1 MRLEFIFTREST
13 YRFKIIIL
21 RALPVIPYLIRAVA
35 ATNGNRV
42 ALVVDGAGRITY
54 RELYERASAISAGLH
69 ARGIRTGD
77 LVALLF
83 PTAAWLDYACALL
96 AVQKIGAVAV
106 VVSDGAT
113 DDELRHIAQ
122 HCDLR
127 AILTDRPRELPDV
140 AGWQSDL
147 AAIEVTARPGSPL
160 AETPMA
166 EVQPSDLAMV
176 LHTSGTTGR
185 PKGVPITHA
194 QFAVPALEWVAPKA
208 RWLPAD
214 RVISPFPIASAAGQ
228 LSFVK
233 EMGRANTLYL
243 MPKFDADRFCALV
256 AGERIQEVQLGPA
269 MGHWLARS
277 GKHKTTTLTTP
288 LSVAFS
294 TAPFPVAVIGEMR
307 ALFPNAE
314 LRNVYTSTELAPAL
328 VATAVDPARPT
339 AVGKP
344 LAPAELR
351 ITRETGATLPAGEHG
366 EVRIRVPGLSGRR
379 YLGDEAASARAFD
392 GDWVCTGDIGYV
404 DKDGFLY
411 LVDRKSDVLN
421 PGGQLVVPSEV
432 EAVLAEHPAVVEC
445 AVFGIRHPV
454 LDQLVAA
461 AVVVEETVTE
471 VELKRF
477 ARERLSDHK
486 VPAVIYFVAS
496 LPRNEIGK
504 VQRSRL
510 ENLLRETGSERVR
523 SQRGPTEQRLAGLW
537 RSVLGLDEEPDGQ
550 ANFFAS
556 GGHSLVATELAREIA
571 DALGVTPT
579 MQGLFDHST
588 LTEQA
593 AYLDTL
599 AADPASDRTGRP
611 ELERLA
617 DGKIAPWSYLQEY
630 MWAAKERCPN
640 PGWNVFLTIR
650 LSGHLDVAAV
660 RDAITFLVRRHEILR
675 TRLDEAG
682 QHVDEMAAVEL
693 PMTGLTAT
701 DPSGELAEIARTQHR
716 VCLDLR
722 HGPALVPLL
731 VRVAAG
737 EHVLMLTMDHA
748 SCDGWSIG
756 IMMRELTVAYD
767 TLAAGGVPSLP
778 PLPVRYR
785 DFSAYQRD
793 LAMAGEFD
801 AQLDY
806 WERQLAGL
814 PAEPM
819 LPRRPGVAGT
829 PASPGYRSGLHLL
842 AIDPELA
849 GAVRELARSSGHTV
863 FVILLGTL
871 MASIRAVSG
880 RADVVVAALS
890 AGRHLPE
897 VEGVVGM
904 FANPWLLRANV
915 AAAATYH
922 ELLDAVQTAVVGAH
936 DHATV
941 PFPLVAKRVGQQAD
955 RIEVW
960 FNMAPLMSSS
970 SSPRAGTVQ
979 AEPFSLPRNHV
990 IEVPAAGWR
999 GENLIV
1005 NGMDTGE
1012 SMNLEFDYNIKLIEA
1027 ATIDRLCATYTDILR
1042 VMTRKL

>member
-1 MRLEFIFTREST
+1 MGLFSRSR
-13 YRFKIIIL
+13 KAK
-21 RALPVIPYLIRAVA
+21 RAKVIPYLISAVA
-35 ATNGNRV
+35 ATKGKRV
-42 ALVVDGAGRITY
+42 ALVVDGVGRYTY
-54 RELYERASAISAGLH
+54 RELTERAAAAAAGLY
-69 ARGIRTGD
+69 ARGVRSGD
-77 LVALLF
+77 MVALLF

-96 AVQKIGAVAV
+96 AVLNLGAVAV

-113 DDELRHIAQ
+113 DDELRHIAR

-147 AAIEVTARPGSPL
+147 AAVEIWERPGSPKVK
-160 AETPMA
+160 APVA
-166 EVQPSDLAMV
+166 DVQPSDLAMV

-185 PKGVPITHA
+185 PKGVPFTHA
-194 QFAVPALEWVAPKA
+194 QLAVPALEWAGPKA
-208 RWLPAD
+208 RWLPAE
-214 RVISPFPIASAAGQ
+214 RVISPFPVASAAGQ
-228 LSFVK
+228 LAFAK
-233 EMGRANTLYL
+233 ELGRANTLYL

-256 AGERIQEVQLGPA
+256 AGERIQEVNLGPA

-288 LSVAFS
+288 SSVAFS
-294 TAPFPVAVIGEMR
+294 TAPFPVAVLSEMR

-314 LRNVYTSTELAPAL
+314 LQNVYTSTELAPAL
-328 VATAVDPARPT
+328 VTTAVDPSRPA

-351 ITRETGATLPAGEHG
+351 ITSGTGATLPAGEHG
-366 EVRIRVPGLSGRR
+366 EVRMRVPGLSGRR
-379 YLGDEAASARAFD
+379 YLGDDVASARAFD
-392 GDWVCTGDIGYV
+392 GDWVRTGDIGYV
-404 DKDGFLY
+404 DEDGYLY
-411 LVDRKSDVLN
+411 LVDRQSDVLN
-421 PGGQLVVPSEV
+421 PGGQMVAPSEV

-461 AVVVEETVTE
+461 AVVARETVTE

-510 ENLLRETGSERVR
+510 ENLWRETGSARVR
-523 SQRGPTEQRLAGLW
+523 SRRGPTEQRLAGLW
-537 RSVLGLDEEPDGQ
+537 RSVLDLDEEPDGQ
-550 ANFFAS
+550 TNFFAA
-556 GGHSLVATELAREIA
+556 GGHSLAATELAHQIA
-571 DALGVTPT
+571 GVFGVTPT

-588 LTEQA
+588 LTGQA

-599 AADPASDRTGRP
+599 AADPAADRTGRAA
-611 ELERLA
+611 LERLA

-640 PGWNVFLTIR
+640 PGWNLLLTIR
-650 LSGHLDVAAV
+650 LCGPLDVAAV
-660 RDAITFLVRRHEILR
+660 RAAITFLVRRHEVLR

-682 QHVDEMAAVEL
+682 QHVDEVAAVEL
-693 PMTGLTAT
+693 PMTCLTAA
-701 DPSGELAEIARTQHR
+701 DPGRELAEIARTQHR

-748 SCDGWSIG
+748 SCDGWSVG
-756 IMMRELTVAYD
+756 IIMAELAAVYD
-767 TLAAGGVPSLP
+767 TLAAGGVPCLP

-793 LAMAGEFD
+793 LALAGEFD

-819 LPRRPGVAGT
+819 LPRRPAVAGT
-829 PASPGYRSGLHLL
+829 PAPAGYRSGLRRVD
-842 AIDPELA
+842 IDPELA
-849 GAVRELARSSGHTV
+849 GAVRELARSAGHTV
-863 FVILLGTL
+863 FVILLGAL

-880 RADVVVAALS
+880 RPDVVVAALS
-890 AGRHLPE
+890 AGRYLPE

-904 FANPWLLRANV
+904 FANPWLLRADV
-915 AAAATYH
+915 AAAATYR
-922 ELLDAVQTAVVGAH
+922 ELLDAVQMAVVGAH

-955 RIEVW
+955 RPVSPEVW
-960 FNMAPLMSSS
+960 FNMAPTSSS
-970 SSPRAGTVQ
+970 SSSSAPRAGTVQ
-979 AEPFSLPRNHV
+979 PEPFSLPQNDV

-999 GENLIV
+999 GENLIL
-1005 NGMDTGE
+1005 NGVDTGD
-1012 SMNLEFDYNIKLIEA
+1012 SLTLDLDYNTKLIEA

-1042 VMTRKL
+1042 AMTRN